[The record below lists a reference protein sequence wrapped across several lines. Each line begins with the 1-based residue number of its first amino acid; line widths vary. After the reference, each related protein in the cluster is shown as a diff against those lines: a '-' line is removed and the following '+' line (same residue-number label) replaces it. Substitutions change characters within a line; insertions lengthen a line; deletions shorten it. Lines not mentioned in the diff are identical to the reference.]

1 MPAVFWV
8 GAALVVVLCLLIVAA
23 ARLSAGRRKIEEQ
36 ARWLEEMRLQE
47 RRRLVEQSFRSSA
60 GVPCVF
66 IPGHEQ
72 VLAC

>member
-8 GAALVVVLCLLIVAA
+8 GAALVAVLCLLIVVA

-60 GVPCVF
+60 PESRASSSPVTNKY
-66 IPGHEQ
+66 
-72 VLAC
+72 